1 MTTRNHARQQGDS
14 RYATQ
19 QAPTRQP
26 TDNVTSDT
34 ASFQRSRPADSP
46 NRQMTIRPDFRQYLS
61 EVMPLV
67 LAGLLGM
74 ALYPFMP
81 KWPYISWAYLALYA
95 LLLITLATRYAVL
108 RAFSWEISDVK
119 ICRRHGILTRQTDYI
134 ELYRVVDYR
143 ESQTFL
149 QRLFGVKTVV
159 IISTDKSDPS
169 MLICGVPAK
178 ADLVTHTRN
187 LVEQNKKENHI
198 YEITNR

>member
-14 RYATQ
+14 RYAMQ

-26 TDNVTSDT
+26 PDSGTSDT
-34 ASFQRSRPADSP
+34 VSFQRSRPADAT

-81 KWPYISWAYLALYA
+81 KWPYIAWAYLALYA

-178 ADLVTHTRN
+178 EDLVTHTRN

>member
-1 MTTRNHARQQGDS
+1 MTTRNHARQQGSS
-14 RYATQ
+14 RYAMQ
-19 QAPTRQP
+19 QATNRQP
-26 TDNVTSDT
+26 TDSGTSDT
-34 ASFQRSRPADSP
+34 ANFRRSRPTDAP

>member
-26 TDNVTSDT
+26 TDNGVSDT
-34 ASFQRSRPADSP
+34 ADFQRSRTADATS
-46 NRQMTIRPDFRQYLS
+46 RQMTIRPDFRQYLS

>member
-26 TDNVTSDT
+26 TDSGTSDT
-34 ASFQRSRPADSP
+34 VSFQRSRPADSP
-46 NRQMTIRPDFRQYLS
+46 NRQITIRPDFRQYLS

-178 ADLVTHTRN
+178 EDLVTHTRN

>member
-1 MTTRNHARQQGDS
+1 MTTRNHARQQDNS

-19 QAPTRQP
+19 QAATRQP
-26 TDNVTSDT
+26 TDNGTSDT
-34 ASFQRSRPADSP
+34 VSFQRSRPADAP
-46 NRQMTIRPDFRQYLS
+46 IKQMTIRPDFRQYLS

-119 ICRRHGILTRQTDYI
+119 ICRRHGILTQQTDYI

>member
-14 RYATQ
+14 RYTTQ
-19 QAPTRQP
+19 QASTRQP
-26 TDNVTSDT
+26 TDSGTSDT
-34 ASFQRSRPADSP
+34 ASFQRSRTADATK
-46 NRQMTIRPDFRQYLS
+46 RQMTIRPDFRQYLS

-67 LAGLLGM
+67 LAGLLGI

>member
-1 MTTRNHARQQGDS
+1 MTTRNHARQQGSS
-14 RYATQ
+14 RYAMQ

-26 TDNVTSDT
+26 TDCDTSDT
-34 ASFQRSRPADSP
+34 ASFQRSRTADAL

-67 LAGLLGM
+67 LAGLLGI

-159 IISTDKSDPS
+159 IVSTDKSDPS

-178 ADLVTHTRN
+178 ADLVAHTRN

>member
-1 MTTRNHARQQGDS
+1 MKMATRWG
-14 RYATQ
+14 
-19 QAPTRQP
+19 
-26 TDNVTSDT
+26 
-34 ASFQRSRPADSP
+34 
-46 NRQMTIRPDFRQYLS
+46 LGL
-61 EVMPLV
+61 LV

-159 IISTDKSDPS
+159 IISTDKSDAA
-169 MLICGVPAK
+169 MLIKGVPAK
-178 ADLVTHTRN
+178 SDIVGFTRK
-187 LVEQNKKENHI
+187 LVEQIKKDKRV

>member
-1 MTTRNHARQQGDS
+1 MTTRNHARQQGSS
-14 RYATQ
+14 RYAIQ

-26 TDNVTSDT
+26 TDSGTSDT
-34 ASFQRSRPADSP
+34 ASFQRSRTADATK
-46 NRQMTIRPDFRQYLS
+46 RQMTIRPDFRQYIS
-61 EVMPLV
+61 EVMPLGM
-67 LAGLLGM
+67 AGLLGM

>member
-26 TDNVTSDT
+26 TDTGTSDT
-34 ASFQRSRPADSP
+34 ASFQKLRPADAP

>member
-26 TDNVTSDT
+26 TDSGTSDT
-34 ASFQRSRPADSP
+34 MSFQRSRTADATS
-46 NRQMTIRPDFRQYLS
+46 RQMTIRPDFRQYLS

-178 ADLVTHTRN
+178 EDLVTHTRN

>member
-1 MTTRNHARQQGDS
+1 MTTRNHARQQGSS
-14 RYATQ
+14 RYAMQ

-26 TDNVTSDT
+26 TDCDTSDT
-34 ASFQRSRPADSP
+34 ASFRRTKPSDAPK
-46 NRQMTIRPDFRQYLS
+46 RQMTIRPDFRQYLS

-119 ICRRHGILTRQTDYI
+119 ICRRHGILTRQTDYL

-178 ADLVTHTRN
+178 EDLVTHTRN

>member
-26 TDNVTSDT
+26 TDTGNSNT
-34 ASFQRSRPADSP
+34 ASFQRSRTANVP
-46 NRQMTIRPDFRQYLS
+46 NKQMTIRPDFRQYLS

-74 ALYPFMP
+74 VLYPFMP

>member
-1 MTTRNHARQQGDS
+1 MTTRNHARQQGNS
-14 RYATQ
+14 RYAMQ

-26 TDNVTSDT
+26 TDSGTSDT
-34 ASFQRSRPADSP
+34 ASFQRSRTADATK
-46 NRQMTIRPDFRQYLS
+46 RQMTIRPDFRQYLS

>member
-1 MTTRNHARQQGDS
+1 MTTRNHARQQGSS
-14 RYATQ
+14 RYVLQ

-26 TDNVTSDT
+26 TDNGTSDT
-34 ASFQRSRPADSP
+34 VSFQRSRPADST